1 MARPAT
7 SPALGRA
14 VCSLARAVW
23 LVSALPLQ
31 APGLPHPLGQIYG
44 SDARHNQ
51 CVTVGSNTRHKQC
64 VTVRLVSISQLRDP
78 PQSTPHL
85 QFRLRVRSH
94 SLGEQLLA
102 AAGDSA
108 SLGESFL
115 LGAVDP
121 TPSDREPSLLAAWPA
136 AALCVHNAF
145 QISTGAMK

>member
-51 CVTVGSNTRHKQC
+51 CVTV
-64 VTVRLVSISQLRDP
+64 RLVSISQLRDP

-85 QFRLRVRSH
+85 QFRLRIKSH